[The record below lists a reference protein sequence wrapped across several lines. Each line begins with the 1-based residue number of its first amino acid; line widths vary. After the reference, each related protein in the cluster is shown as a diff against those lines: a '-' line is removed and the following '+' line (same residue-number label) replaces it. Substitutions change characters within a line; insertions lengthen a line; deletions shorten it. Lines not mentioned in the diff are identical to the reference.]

1 MNELFPHEIRAS
13 TIAIFFAIGSGGQRP
28 WTVALQSRD
37 RDFSARS
44 ILFYGNLIGA
54 GAMLIGSIVA
64 LRFGVYAEQQPLEH
78 IAPPLSCR
86 GSSGTVV

>member
-1 MNELFPHEIRAS
+1 MKSVPA
-13 TIAIFFAIGSGGQRP
+13 P
-28 WTVALQSRD
+28 LQSSSRLGQGVSALGPWL
-37 RDFSARS
+37 FSHVIETSAREV
-44 ILFYGNLIGA
+44 FYGDLIGA